1 MGDYSNLNDGQRS
14 NNGKSKFFEIFKL
27 KSGNKRR
34 LAGASER
41 PSKCERVHREVRFFT
56 LTFYFAS
63 LISVMIFSFFDI
75 CHSILLACGTVR
87 RLRTCWT
94 GTPWWKSITQLW
106 KVTLERIR
114 RRVEAYIWGLL
125 TRSLS
130 WLCMKIASLDE
141 TPYMISFVPF
151 RWSHNGLVIDETRF
165 F

>member
-34 LAGASER
+34 LVGASER
-41 PSKCERVHREVRFFT
+41 PSKCKRVHSEVRFFT

-63 LISVMIFSFFDI
+63 LVSVISIQLLW
-75 CHSILLACGTVR
+75 CSILLACGTVR

-151 RWSHNGLVIDETRF
+151 RWSHNGLLIEAARF

>member
-1 MGDYSNLNDGQRS
+1 MKTKGDSLVP
-14 NNGKSKFFEIFKL
+14 
-27 KSGNKRR
+27 
-34 LAGASER
+34 
-41 PSKCERVHREVRFFT
+41 PSAPVSAKGSTVRWD
-56 LTFYFAS
+56 S
-63 LISVMIFSFFDI
+63 LLWLSILLLWYLWYPFSFVDI

-114 RRVEAYIWGLL
+114 RRVEEYIWGLL

-141 TPYMISFVPF
+141 TLYMISFVPF